1 MRTLRSRLLASLVLV
16 FFAGCSTPRLFPTP
30 MTTAE
35 LSSYGDGAALATY
48 LTQRDANLSVCDLRS
63 TGPHVA
69 AMDEDARKA
78 LRQAFEKGAIAP
90 SVWQKCMES
99 LLASTPA
106 DVQAG
111 LMNDVLA
118 LVPALV
124 DDKAIESDNNT
135 QARLAAAT
143 HVYTSRKQGVDASH
157 DDALALEDHLRKT
170 MAAGKLGPIALG
182 TTKTLLAELE
192 MEHGFV
198 NGKLV
203 DAALLDSLQASG
215 DEATLRLG
223 AKRLPDAKL
232 RDESKRRVIRM
243 HIAASP
249 YPEVK
254 ANAGVLEELLAKG
267 GVNRVGLRAHAP
279 MSASLDASRVPIR
292 GVEVQQDVNNQS
304 ARLLA
309 YTSDAP
315 SLSVLPVLR
324 LRKALQITLDGVSR
338 PVTLCGHP
346 GELDPSPCVGPEDV
360 KVDSPLAT
368 LDRDGAFHFV
378 DSITE
383 DTAVQLAQPQRHLDM
398 PIVVGG
404 KPLATLGW
412 GLNYATPSDLVFT
425 GDGYGANGP
434 NLSVTADRRD
444 PDRVIYSVQDGPQR
458 FQAVVEWS
466 QAGNF
471 HVVSRGAVGQPGYDG
486 ASGDNGAAGQDGN
499 DAVCPSMPGGD
510 GGRGGDGTDGAP
522 GGPGGPGGSGG
533 AVRVSVLADA
543 NHQGETTWMIQ
554 HTVSSEGGEGGA
566 GGQGGAGG
574 AGGRGGNGGNGA
586 TCTANDGSTY
596 SLSGGN
602 GGPGGCSGAAGMN
615 GPDGPDGQP
624 GFVQFDAPS
633 AAVSS
638 RE

>member
-1 MRTLRSRLLASLVLV
+1 MRMFRSKLLASLVLAL
-16 FFAGCSTPRLFPTP
+16 FTGCATPRIFPTP

-35 LSSYGDGAALATY
+35 LSSYEDGAALATY

-78 LRQAFEKGAIAP
+78 LRQGFEKGAIAP
-90 SVWQKCMES
+90 NVWQKCMES
-99 LLASTPA
+99 LLASTTP

-118 LVPALV
+118 LVPSLV
-124 DDKAIESDNNT
+124 EDKQIESDNNT

-143 HVYTSRKQGVDASH
+143 RVYSGRKQGVDASH
-157 DDALALEDHLRKT
+157 DDALALEDHFRKT

-203 DAALLDSLQASG
+203 DPALLDSLQASN

-232 RDESKRRVIRM
+232 REESKRRVIRM

-254 ANAGVLEELLAKG
+254 ANAGVLEELLVKG
-267 GVNRVGLRAHAP
+267 GVNRVALSDHAP
-279 MSASLDASRVPIR
+279 QGAAMDPKRVPVR
-292 GVEVQQDVNNQS
+292 GVEVQQDLNAQS

-309 YTSDAP
+309 YTSDQP
-315 SLSVLPVLR
+315 SLSVLPVVR
-324 LRKALQITLDGVSR
+324 LRKALQVTLDGISQ
-338 PVTLCGHP
+338 PVTICGHP
-346 GELDPSPCVGPEDV
+346 GELDPSPCVGPTDV

-398 PIVVGG
+398 PILVGG
-404 KPLATLGW
+404 KSVATIGW
-412 GLNYATPSDLVFT
+412 GLTYATPSDLVFD
-425 GDGYGANGP
+425 GDGYGTNGP

-444 PDRVIYSVQDGPQR
+444 PDRVIYTVQDGPQR
-458 FQAVVEWS
+458 FEAVVEWN

-471 HVVSRGAVGQPGYDG
+471 HVVSRGAVGQPGYNG
-486 ASGDNGAAGQDGN
+486 ASGYNGSDGQDGY
-499 DAVCPSMPGGD
+499 DASCPSSCGGD
-510 GGRGGDGTDGAP
+510 GGRGGDGSDGSP
-522 GGPGGPGGSGG
+522 GGPGGPGGNSG
-533 AVRVSVLADA
+533 AVRVTVLSDGPHTA
-543 NHQGETTWMIQ
+543 ETNWMVQ
-554 HTVSSEGGEGGA
+554 QTVSSVGGEGGA
-566 GGQGGAGG
+566 GGQGGNGG
-574 AGGRGGNGGNGA
+574 WGGRGGNGGNGA
-586 TCTANDGSTY
+586 TCTNNDGSTY
-596 SLSGGN
+596 SLAGGSGGPAGCN
-602 GGPGGCSGAAGMN
+602 GSAGAN
-615 GPDGPDGQP
+615 GPAGDDGAP
-624 GFVQFDAPS
+624 GLVQFGNANS
-633 AAVSS
+633 
-638 RE
+638 